1 VAFQNAGLVFLRAQ
15 AKSGTPGDD
24 PQFRGLKL
32 AVR

>member
-1 VAFQNAGLVFLRAQ
+1 VFLRAQ